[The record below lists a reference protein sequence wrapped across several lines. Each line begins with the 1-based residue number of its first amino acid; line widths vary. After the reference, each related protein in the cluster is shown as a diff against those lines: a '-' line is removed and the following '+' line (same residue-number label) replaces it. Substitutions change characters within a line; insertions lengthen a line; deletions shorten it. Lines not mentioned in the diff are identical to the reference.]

1 MSPSCSV
8 FPECGCSEAI
18 WEISGSVDQ
27 TCDRQRFLW
36 PIKPCHSQCF
46 LWPFILCCRQH
57 FLCLLSCVA
66 DSGVCLVSHAIGSG
80 FLGQFLSL
88 CVPCCTTTYFR
99 KSHDSLS
106 SCPWSTVSKCKAIP
120 LWKSEPK
127 SKFVRYLFRL
137 VIPTTLFQLNR
148 TLKGILPDF
157 FETVFHNRCLYFLIL
172 YQNVKYPVKYRL
184 STVITV
190 LCECVL

>member
-1 MSPSCSV
+1 MFSLAIYAG
-8 FPECGCSEAI
+8 CG
-18 WEISGSVDQ
+18 Q
-27 TCDRQRFLW
+27 Y
-36 PIKPCHSQCF
+36 
-46 LWPFILCCRQH
+46 

-66 DSGVCLVSHAIGSG
+66 DSGICLVSHAIGSG
-80 FLGQFLSL
+80 FFGQVLVSLHPLLSHHLFQEVTWFSSQLSL
-88 CVPCCTTTYFR
+88 KHCFKVQSNSFV
-99 KSHDSLS
+99 KN
-106 SCPWSTVSKCKAIP
+106 
-120 LWKSEPK
+120 EPE

-190 LCECVL
+190 LEMCVVVDWNLSHNSWITSFQRSRLYTLVR